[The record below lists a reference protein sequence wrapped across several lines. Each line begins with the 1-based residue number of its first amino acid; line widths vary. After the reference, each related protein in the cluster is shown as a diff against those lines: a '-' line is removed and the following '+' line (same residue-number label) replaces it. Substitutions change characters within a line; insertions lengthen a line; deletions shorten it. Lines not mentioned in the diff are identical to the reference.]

1 MAGMAGMAGAGGVP
15 SAGAGGGGGMAG
27 SGGVAS
33 GGMAGSGMAG
43 SAGAGPTGHRF
54 ARFVAKSEQNG
65 EVWSAVAELKIFTT
79 GSMPI
84 SSANWIISA
93 DSQETDDQTAPAS
106 AAIDGNP
113 DTFWHTAWEPE
124 GTADAPLPHQLT
136 IDLVATQPITGF
148 SYLPRQDQV
157 NGRVASWEF
166 FVSKDGTTWGA
177 AVKTGS
183 FPAGAAL
190 QTVSF

>member
-1 MAGMAGMAGAGGVP
+1 M
-15 SAGAGGGGGMAG
+15 AGGGG
-27 SGGVAS
+27 AS
-33 GGMAGSGMAG
+33 GGMAGGGMAG

-79 GSMPI
+79 GNVAI
-84 SSANWIISA
+84 SPANWIITA

-113 DTFWHTAWEPE
+113 ATFWHSAWEPE

-136 IDLVATQPITGF
+136 IDLATTQPITGF
-148 SYLPRQDQV
+148 SYLPRQDLV
-157 NGRVASWEF
+157 NGRVASWDF

-183 FPAGAAL
+183 FPAGTAL

>member
-1 MAGMAGMAGAGGVP
+1 
-15 SAGAGGGGGMAG
+15 MAG
-27 SGGVAS
+27 SGGA
-33 GGMAGSGMAG
+33 A
-43 SAGAGPTGHRF
+43 TGHRF

-79 GSMPI
+79 GNVAI
-84 SSANWIISA
+84 SPANISA
-93 DSQETDDQTAPAS
+93 DSEETDDQNAPAS

-124 GTADAPLPHQLT
+124 GTADAPLPHRLT
-136 IDLVATQPITGF
+136 IDLGTTQPITGF
-148 SYLPRQDQV
+148 SYLPRQDLA

-177 AVKTGS
+177 AVKASS
-183 FPAGAAL
+183 FPAGTAL